1 MGDTWRAI
9 RDHASSARPGKA
21 EGRLEDG
28 PYVIQLALAGRGSK
42 RRNYLAFGEAL
53 TPKNLLTIDRRSRTD
68 LFLMEQSAST
78 PAARSR

>member
-9 RDHASSARPGKA
+9 RDRASSARPGKA
-21 EGRLEDG
+21 EGRLDAG
-28 PYVIQLALAGRGSK
+28 TPARPAGRGSK
-42 RRNYLAFGEAL
+42 RHNHLAEGEVL